1 VSSPRGE
8 LEALFRTALRAVEPG
23 PAVRRAIERDGP
35 RLFVAGVALPGDA
48 RCVVLALGKAAAAMA
63 AAFASEAGERVARG
77 LIVTR
82 DAHGGDPVPRHVL
95 REAGHPLPDA
105 RSEAAGTEALALAA
119 SAKPNETLVVL
130 LSGGSSALTSCP
142 QPGVGLEALRE
153 TTDLLLR
160 AGAEIE
166 ELNCIRKHLT
176 RVSGGR
182 LAAATRA
189 GAIVVLAISDV
200 LRDDWATLGS
210 GPCAADPS
218 TYRDALAVLRRRRV
232 ADRVPAAVR
241 RHLEAGAAGR
251 HPESVKPGD
260 PALARVRSELI
271 ASNRDALAAA
281 RDAARARGLAACIVT
296 HQLRGEASR
305 VGRRVAALAQA
316 LGRGPRRLLLLG
328 GETTV
333 TVRGGGRGG
342 RAQELALGAAIA
354 LAGDARVALLA
365 AGTDGSDGPTPA
377 AGAYADG
384 ETVGRGAA
392 AGLDARAAL
401 AENDAYG
408 FFAGEGGCFV
418 TGPTGTNVMDLVL
431 VRVADYARVSSPR
444 RGPDRE

>member
-1 VSSPRGE
+1 VSGPRGE
-8 LEALFRTALRAVEPG
+8 LEALFRTALGAVEPG
-23 PAVRRAIERDGP
+23 PAVRRAIERDGQGL
-35 RLFVAGVALPGDA
+35 RVAGVALPDDA
-48 RCVVLALGKAAAAMA
+48 RCVVLALGKAAAPMA
-63 AAFASEAGERVARG
+63 AAFATEAGGRVARG

-82 DAHGGDPVPRHVL
+82 DASGGDPVARHTV

-105 RSEAAGTEALALAA
+105 RSEAAGAEALALAA
-119 SAKPNETLVVL
+119 SARPDETLVVL
-130 LSGGSSALTSCP
+130 LSGGASALTSCP

-160 AGAEIE
+160 AGADIT

-200 LRDDWATLGS
+200 LGDDWATLGS

-218 TYRDALAVLRRRRV
+218 TFGDALAVLRRRGV
-232 ADRVPAAVR
+232 AERIPAAAR
-241 RHLEAGAAGR
+241 RQLEAGAAGR
-251 HPESVKPGD
+251 CPESVKPGD
-260 PALARVRSELI
+260 PALARVRSVLL
-271 ASNRDALAAA
+271 ASNKDALAAA
-281 RDAARARGLAACIVT
+281 RDAASARGLAACIVT
-296 HQLRGEASR
+296 DQLRGEAR
-305 VGRRVAALAQA
+305 EVGRRVAALAQA
-316 LGRGPRRLLLLG
+316 LRPGPPRLLLLG
-328 GETTV
+328 GEPTV
-333 TVRGGGRGG
+333 TVRGRGRGG

-354 LAGDARVALLA
+354 LAGDGRVALLA

-384 ETVGRGAA
+384 ETVARGAA

-401 AENDAYG
+401 AANDAHR
-408 FFAGEGGCFV
+408 FFAREGGCLV

-431 VRVADYARVSSPR
+431 VRAGRAL
-444 RGPDRE
+444 